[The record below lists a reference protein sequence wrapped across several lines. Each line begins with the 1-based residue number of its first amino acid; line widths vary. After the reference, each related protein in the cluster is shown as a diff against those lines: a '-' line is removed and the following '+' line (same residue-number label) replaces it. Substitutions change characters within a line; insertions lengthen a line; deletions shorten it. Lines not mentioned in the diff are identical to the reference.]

1 MLVHKGS
8 QINNVQL
15 ITGLRI
21 AEMSQLQ
28 NCSVMC
34 TKNGSYCENE
44 KKREKKSGGGGCV
57 QRMEV
62 IVKSKKVRGGGR
74 GQGRC
79 ERRRGGAW
87 GQVGGKNQGGCE
99 WRSEAFVKIQK
110 KILFF
115 WGGGGS
121 GRGGGGG
128 QVGGGGSGW
137 MGTEN

>member
-1 MLVHKGS
+1 MLVHKCG

-44 KKREKKSGGGGCV
+44 KKKREKVRGEGGCV

-62 IVKSKKVRGGGR
+62 IVKRKKS
-74 GQGRC
+74 
-79 ERRRGGAW
+79 W
-87 GQVGGKNQGGCE
+87 
-99 WRSEAFVKIQK
+99 
-110 KILFF
+110 
-115 WGGGGS
+115 
-121 GRGGGGG
+121 RGGGGG
-128 QVGGGGSGW
+128 VRVDVNG
-137 MGTEN
+137 EVKIL